1 MADILTRRE
10 ARQQAKQNRGYN
22 RGQFQLAMANAKN
35 ALRDN
40 SDLRGRELR
49 QTARRMVAGTGEY
62 SQSSLPP
69 TFEEWINSP
78 VLAGRPSSGG
88 AEAARAAVQRG
99 ISKAN
104 RISAVT
110 PIVNPDTNFSGL
122 ASGFQQE
129 TPTAD
134 LTGAGSFDNAFA
146 LARKNG
152 MKVFTWNGKKYGTK
166 MDPNWRERWG
176 RVKSQNQ
183 PNNEADIKIPDL
195 NSALA
200 AANNDI
206 TSQIDNDI
214 AAQKNEGRVKSKNS
228 NGSNSSSVPDSSV
241 SDLGL
246 TGKVNNWNISDI
258 LPEDFYNNLQSSL
271 QEGIDEELA
280 AQENAAIQDRI
291 ESFKSDLGP
300 TMKAPAYMAYISH
313 PYEDAFK
320 PGWYA
325 LEDTTPSQYNWYRR
339 WLNNKYGDYFVS
351 KDGSTTWF
359 NPFPDDLQ
367 KKYKGAKFYRPKDS
381 PYGYTL
387 VPDMDH
393 YYGGIPMPIG
403 KTTGYRPANPAI
415 SGQTPKQITSGR
427 WSLVPTW

>member
-10 ARQQAKQNRGYN
+10 ARKQAKQNRGYN

-62 SQSSLPP
+62 AQSNLPP
-69 TFEEWINSP
+69 TFGEWTNSP
-78 VLAGRPSSGG
+78 VLAGRPSYSG
-88 AEAARAAVQRG
+88 V
-99 ISKAN
+99 
-104 RISAVT
+104 VT
-110 PIVNPDTNFSGL
+110 SIAKPDTNFSWL
-122 ASGFQQE
+122 AGRPQQE
-129 TPTAD
+129 TPTDD

-176 RVKSQNQ
+176 RVKS
-183 PNNEADIKIPDL
+183 
-195 NSALA
+195 
-200 AANNDI
+200 
-206 TSQIDNDI
+206 
-214 AAQKNEGRVKSKNS
+214 KSSDGSSDSKS
-228 NGSNSSSVPDSSV
+228 NSSVPDSSV

-258 LPEDFYNNLQSSL
+258 LPENFYNDLQSSL

-300 TMKAPAYMAYISH
+300 TMKTPGYMMYISAPASGK
-313 PYEDAFK
+313 K

-325 LEDTTPSQYNWYRR
+325 SIKARPDQVNWYRG
-339 WLNNKYGDYFVS
+339 WSNGKYGDHFVS
-351 KDGSTTWF
+351 KDGSDSYF

-367 KKYKGAKFYRPKDS
+367 KKYKRDSWLDAFTSQRPQYDK
-381 PYGYTL
+381 
-387 VPDMDH
+387 
-393 YYGGIPMPIG
+393 
-403 KTTGYRPANPAI
+403 
-415 SGQTPKQITSGR
+415 
-427 WSLVPTW
+427 

>member
-22 RGQFQLAMANAKN
+22 RGQFQTAMGNAKD
-35 ALRDN
+35 ALRRN

-62 SQSSLPP
+62 AQSNLPP

-104 RISAVT
+104 RIGVVA
-110 PIVNPDTNFSGL
+110 PIVNSDTNFSGL
-122 ASGFQQE
+122 ADGLQRE

-176 RVKSQNQ
+176 RVESQNQ

-195 NSALA
+195 NFALA

-206 TSQIDNDI
+206 TSQIDSAI
-214 AAQKNEGRVKSKNS
+214 
-228 NGSNSSSVPDSSV
+228 
-241 SDLGL
+241 
-246 TGKVNNWNISDI
+246 
-258 LPEDFYNNLQSSL
+258 
-271 QEGIDEELA
+271 A
-280 AQENAAIQDRI
+280 AQENEGIRKVIRNNPKFFTESAINNI
-291 ESFKSDLGP
+291 INTNNNWNTGTL
-300 TMKAPAYMAYISH
+300 
-313 PYEDAFK
+313 K
-320 PGWYA
+320 PIV
-325 LEDTTPSQYNWYRR
+325 T
-339 WLNNKYGDYFVS
+339 
-351 KDGSTTWF
+351 
-359 NPFPDDLQ
+359 
-367 KKYKGAKFYRPKDS
+367 
-381 PYGYTL
+381 
-387 VPDMDH
+387 
-393 YYGGIPMPIG
+393 
-403 KTTGYRPANPAI
+403 ANPRKNI
-415 SGQTPKQITSGR
+415 DLYRKQLMDKWGYILANQSEYSPREIQYAKENLPLYQKRFGNTYE
-427 WSLVPTW
+427 

>member
-10 ARQQAKQNRGYN
+10 ARKQAKQNRGYN
-22 RGQFQLAMANAKN
+22 RGQFQTAMGNAKD
-35 ALRDN
+35 ALRRN

-62 SQSSLPP
+62 AQSSLPP

-104 RISAVT
+104 RIGVVT

-122 ASGFQQE
+122 AGRPQQE

-134 LTGAGSFDNAFA
+134 LTEAGSFDNAFA

-176 RVKSQNQ
+176 RVKS
-183 PNNEADIKIPDL
+183 
-195 NSALA
+195 
-200 AANNDI
+200 
-206 TSQIDNDI
+206 
-214 AAQKNEGRVKSKNS
+214 KSS
-228 NGSNSSSVPDSSV
+228 DGSSDSKRNSSVPDSSV

-258 LPEDFYNNLQSSL
+258 LPEDFYNDLQSSL
-271 QEGIDEELA
+271 QAGIDEELA

-300 TMKAPAYMAYISH
+300 TMKAPEYMAYISN

-325 LEDTTPSQYNWYRR
+325 IDGAYPDRTNWYRG
-339 WLNNKYGDYFVS
+339 WYNGKYGDFTNS
-351 KDGSTTWF
+351 KDGSNSYF

-403 KTTGYRPANPAI
+403 KTTGYKPANPAI
-415 SGQTPKQITSGR
+415 SGQTPKQITGGQR
-427 WSLVPTW
+427 SLVPTW

>member
-62 SQSSLPP
+62 AQSNLPP

-104 RISAVT
+104 RIGIVT

-122 ASGFQQE
+122 AGRPQQE

-176 RVKSQNQ
+176 RVKS
-183 PNNEADIKIPDL
+183 
-195 NSALA
+195 
-200 AANNDI
+200 
-206 TSQIDNDI
+206 
-214 AAQKNEGRVKSKNS
+214 KSS
-228 NGSNSSSVPDSSV
+228 DGSNSSSAPDSSV
-241 SDLGL
+241 SDSGL

-258 LPEDFYNNLQSSL
+258 LPEDFYNDLQSSL

-300 TMKAPAYMAYISH
+300 TMKAPWYMMYMSAPASGK
-313 PYEDAFK
+313 K
-320 PGWYA
+320 PGWYTSK
-325 LEDTTPSQYNWYRR
+325 DIFPGQYNWYRR

-367 KKYKGAKFYRPKDS
+367 EKYKDAKFYRPKDS

-415 SGQTPKQITSGR
+415 SGQTPKQITGGIT
-427 WSLVPTW
+427 LVPTW

>member
-62 SQSSLPP
+62 AQSNLPP

-104 RISAVT
+104 RIGVVT

-122 ASGFQQE
+122 AGRPQQE

-176 RVKSQNQ
+176 RVK
-183 PNNEADIKIPDL
+183 P
-195 NSALA
+195 
-200 AANNDI
+200 
-206 TSQIDNDI
+206 
-214 AAQKNEGRVKSKNS
+214 KSS
-228 NGSNSSSVPDSSV
+228 DGSNSSSVPDSSV

-271 QEGIDEELA
+271 QAGIDEELA

-291 ESFKSDLGP
+291 ESFKSDLGS
-300 TMKAPAYMAYISH
+300 TMKAPGYMMYMSAPASGK
-313 PYEDAFK
+313 K
-320 PGWYA
+320 PGWY
-325 LEDTTPSQYNWYRR
+325 ESKDITPDQYNWYGG

-367 KKYKGAKFYRPKDS
+367 EKYKGAKFYRPKDS

-403 KTTGYRPANPAI
+403 KTTGYKPANPAI
-415 SGQTPKQITSGR
+415 SGQTPKQITGGQR
-427 WSLVPTW
+427 SLVPTR

>member
-22 RGQFQLAMANAKN
+22 RGQFQTAMGNAKD
-35 ALRDN
+35 ALRRN

-62 SQSSLPP
+62 SQSSLPS

-88 AEAARAAVQRG
+88 AEVARAAVQRG

-104 RISAVT
+104 RIDAVT

-122 ASGFQQE
+122 AGRPQQE

-152 MKVFTWNGKKYGTK
+152 MKVFIWNGKKYGTK

-176 RVKSQNQ
+176 RVKS
-183 PNNEADIKIPDL
+183 
-195 NSALA
+195 
-200 AANNDI
+200 
-206 TSQIDNDI
+206 
-214 AAQKNEGRVKSKNS
+214 KSS
-228 NGSNSSSVPDSSV
+228 DGSNSSSVPDSSV

-258 LPEDFYNNLQSSL
+258 LPEDFYNDLQSSL
-271 QEGIDEELA
+271 QAGIDEELA

-300 TMKAPAYMAYISH
+300 TMKAPWYMMYMSAPASGK
-313 PYEDAFK
+313 K
-320 PGWYA
+320 PGWYTSK
-325 LEDTTPSQYNWYRR
+325 DIFPGQYNWYRR

-367 KKYKGAKFYRPKDS
+367 EKYKGAKFYRPKDS

-403 KTTGYRPANPAI
+403 KTTGYKPANPAI
-415 SGQTPKQITSGR
+415 SGQTPKQIIGGQR
-427 WSLVPTW
+427 SLVPTR

>member
-22 RGQFQLAMANAKN
+22 RGQFQTAMGNAKD
-35 ALRDN
+35 ALRRN

-62 SQSSLPP
+62 AQSSLPP

-104 RISAVT
+104 RIGVVT

-122 ASGFQQE
+122 AGGLQQV

-176 RVKSQNQ
+176 RVESQNQ
-183 PNNEADIKIPDL
+183 PSNEADIKIPDL

-200 AANNDI
+200 VANNDI

-214 AAQKNEGRVKSKNS
+214 AAQENEGIRKVIRNNLKFVTESAKN
-228 NGSNSSSVPDSSV
+228 NLINTINNLKFVTEPAINNIIN
-241 SDLGL
+241 
-246 TGKVNNWNISDI
+246 TNNNWNTGT
-258 LPEDFYNNLQSSL
+258 L
-271 QEGIDEELA
+271 
-280 AQENAAIQDRI
+280 
-291 ESFKSDLGP
+291 
-300 TMKAPAYMAYISH
+300 
-313 PYEDAFK
+313 K
-320 PGWYA
+320 PIV
-325 LEDTTPSQYNWYRR
+325 T
-339 WLNNKYGDYFVS
+339 
-351 KDGSTTWF
+351 
-359 NPFPDDLQ
+359 
-367 KKYKGAKFYRPKDS
+367 
-381 PYGYTL
+381 
-387 VPDMDH
+387 
-393 YYGGIPMPIG
+393 
-403 KTTGYRPANPAI
+403 ANPRKNI
-415 SGQTPKQITSGR
+415 DLYRKQLMDR
-427 WSLVPTW
+427 WRYILANQSEYSPREIQYAKENLPLYQKRFGNTYE

>member
-22 RGQFQLAMANAKN
+22 RGQFQTAMGNAKD
-35 ALRDN
+35 ALRRN

-62 SQSSLPP
+62 AQSSLPP

-88 AEAARAAVQRG
+88 AEVARAAVQRG

-104 RISAVT
+104 RIDAVT

-122 ASGFQQE
+122 AGRPQQE

-246 TGKVNNWNISDI
+246 TRKVNNWNISDI
-258 LPEDFYNNLQSSL
+258 LPEDFYNDLQSSL

-300 TMKAPAYMAYISH
+300 TMKAPWYMMYMSAPASGK
-313 PYEDAFK
+313 K
-320 PGWYA
+320 PGWYTSK
-325 LEDTTPSQYNWYRR
+325 DIFPGQYNWYRR

-367 KKYKGAKFYRPKDS
+367 EKYKGAKFYRPKDS

-403 KTTGYRPANPAI
+403 KTTGYKPANPAI
-415 SGQTPKQITSGR
+415 SGQTPKQITGGQR
-427 WSLVPTW
+427 SLVPTW

>member
-22 RGQFQLAMANAKN
+22 RGQFQTAMANAKN

-62 SQSSLPP
+62 AQSNLPP

-104 RISAVT
+104 RIGVVT

-122 ASGFQQE
+122 AGGLQQE

-176 RVKSQNQ
+176 RVESQNQ
-183 PNNEADIKIPDL
+183 PNNEVNVKMPDL
-195 NSALA
+195 NSALV

-214 AAQKNEGRVKSKNS
+214 AAQEYEEIR
-228 NGSNSSSVPDSSV
+228 
-241 SDLGL
+241 
-246 TGKVNNWNISDI
+246 KVVR
-258 LPEDFYNNLQSSL
+258 NNLKL
-271 QEGIDEELA
+271 VM
-280 AQENAAIQDRI
+280 
-291 ESFKSDLGP
+291 ESAKNNLINTINNLKFV
-300 TMKAPAYMAYISH
+300 TEPATNNIINTNNNRNT
-313 PYEDAFK
+313 ETLK
-320 PGWYA
+320 PIV
-325 LEDTTPSQYNWYRR
+325 T
-339 WLNNKYGDYFVS
+339 
-351 KDGSTTWF
+351 
-359 NPFPDDLQ
+359 
-367 KKYKGAKFYRPKDS
+367 
-381 PYGYTL
+381 
-387 VPDMDH
+387 
-393 YYGGIPMPIG
+393 
-403 KTTGYRPANPAI
+403 ANPRKNI
-415 SGQTPKQITSGR
+415 DLYRKQLMDSWRYILANQSEYSPREIQYAKENLPLYQKRFGNTYE
-427 WSLVPTW
+427 

>member
-62 SQSSLPP
+62 AQSNLPP

-104 RISAVT
+104 RIGVVT

-122 ASGFQQE
+122 AGRPQQE

-176 RVKSQNQ
+176 RVKS
-183 PNNEADIKIPDL
+183 
-195 NSALA
+195 
-200 AANNDI
+200 
-206 TSQIDNDI
+206 
-214 AAQKNEGRVKSKNS
+214 KSS
-228 NGSNSSSVPDSSV
+228 DGSNSSSAPDSSV
-241 SDLGL
+241 SDSGL

-258 LPEDFYNNLQSSL
+258 LPEDFYNDLQSSL

-300 TMKAPAYMAYISH
+300 TMKAPWYMMYMSAPASGK
-313 PYEDAFK
+313 K
-320 PGWYA
+320 PGWYTSK
-325 LEDTTPSQYNWYRR
+325 DIFPGQYNWYRR

-367 KKYKGAKFYRPKDS
+367 EKYKDAKFYRPKDS

-415 SGQTPKQITSGR
+415 SGQTPKQITGGIT
-427 WSLVPTW
+427 LVPTW

>member
-10 ARQQAKQNRGYN
+10 ARKQAKQNRGYN
-22 RGQFQLAMANAKN
+22 RGQFQTAMGNAKD
-35 ALRDN
+35 ALRRN

-122 ASGFQQE
+122 AGGLQQE

-176 RVKSQNQ
+176 RVKS
-183 PNNEADIKIPDL
+183 
-195 NSALA
+195 
-200 AANNDI
+200 
-206 TSQIDNDI
+206 
-214 AAQKNEGRVKSKNS
+214 KSSDGSSDSKS
-228 NGSNSSSVPDSSV
+228 NSSVPDSSV

-258 LPEDFYNNLQSSL
+258 LPEDFYNDLQSSL

-291 ESFKSDLGP
+291 ESFKFDLGP
-300 TMKAPAYMAYISH
+300 TMKAPGYMMYMSAPASGK
-313 PYEDAFK
+313 K
-320 PGWYA
+320 PGWY
-325 LEDTTPSQYNWYRR
+325 ESKDITPDQYNWYGG

-367 KKYKGAKFYRPKDS
+367 EKYKGAKFYRPKNS

-403 KTTGYRPANPAI
+403 KTTGYKPANPAI
-415 SGQTPKQITSGR
+415 SGQTPKQITGGQR
-427 WSLVPTW
+427 SLVPTR

>member
-1 MADILTRRE
+1 MANILTRRE

-62 SQSSLPP
+62 AQSNLPS

-104 RISAVT
+104 RIGVVT

-122 ASGFQQE
+122 AGGLQQE

-134 LTGAGSFDNAFA
+134 LTEVGSFDNAFA

-176 RVKSQNQ
+176 RVESQNQ
-183 PNNEADIKIPDL
+183 PNNEVNVKMPDL
-195 NSALA
+195 NSALV

-214 AAQKNEGRVKSKNS
+214 AAQEYEGIR
-228 NGSNSSSVPDSSV
+228 
-241 SDLGL
+241 
-246 TGKVNNWNISDI
+246 KVVR
-258 LPEDFYNNLQSSL
+258 NNLKL
-271 QEGIDEELA
+271 VM
-280 AQENAAIQDRI
+280 
-291 ESFKSDLGP
+291 ESAKNNLINTINNLKFV
-300 TMKAPAYMAYISH
+300 TEPATNNIINTNNNRNT
-313 PYEDAFK
+313 ETLK
-320 PGWYA
+320 PIV
-325 LEDTTPSQYNWYRR
+325 T
-339 WLNNKYGDYFVS
+339 
-351 KDGSTTWF
+351 
-359 NPFPDDLQ
+359 
-367 KKYKGAKFYRPKDS
+367 
-381 PYGYTL
+381 
-387 VPDMDH
+387 
-393 YYGGIPMPIG
+393 
-403 KTTGYRPANPAI
+403 ANPRKNI
-415 SGQTPKQITSGR
+415 DLNRKQLMDR
-427 WSLVPTW
+427 WRYILANQSEYSPREIQYAKENLPLYQKRFGNTYE

>member
-22 RGQFQLAMANAKN
+22 RGQFQTAMGNAKD
-35 ALRDN
+35 ALRRN

-104 RISAVT
+104 RIGVVT

-122 ASGFQQE
+122 AGRPQQE
-129 TPTAD
+129 TSTAD

-176 RVKSQNQ
+176 R
-183 PNNEADIKIPDL
+183 A
-195 NSALA
+195 
-200 AANNDI
+200 
-206 TSQIDNDI
+206 
-214 AAQKNEGRVKSKNS
+214 KSKSSDGSSDSKS
-228 NGSNSSSVPDSSV
+228 NSSVPDSSV

-258 LPEDFYNNLQSSL
+258 LPEDFYNDLQSSL
-271 QEGIDEELA
+271 QAGIDEELA
-280 AQENAAIQDRI
+280 SQENAAIQDRI

-300 TMKAPAYMAYISH
+300 TMKAPWYMMYMSAPASGK
-313 PYEDAFK
+313 K

-325 LEDTTPSQYNWYRR
+325 SKDIFPGQYNWYRR

-367 KKYKGAKFYRPKDS
+367 KKYKRDSWLDAFTSQRPQYDK
-381 PYGYTL
+381 
-387 VPDMDH
+387 
-393 YYGGIPMPIG
+393 
-403 KTTGYRPANPAI
+403 
-415 SGQTPKQITSGR
+415 
-427 WSLVPTW
+427 

>member
-62 SQSSLPP
+62 AQSNLPL

-104 RISAVT
+104 RIGVVT

-122 ASGFQQE
+122 AGGLQRE

-176 RVKSQNQ
+176 RVESQNQ

-214 AAQKNEGRVKSKNS
+214 AAQEYEWIR
-228 NGSNSSSVPDSSV
+228 
-241 SDLGL
+241 
-246 TGKVNNWNISDI
+246 KVVRNNPKFFMEPATNNII
-258 LPEDFYNNLQSSL
+258 NTNNNRNTETL
-271 QEGIDEELA
+271 
-280 AQENAAIQDRI
+280 
-291 ESFKSDLGP
+291 
-300 TMKAPAYMAYISH
+300 
-313 PYEDAFK
+313 K
-320 PGWYA
+320 PIV
-325 LEDTTPSQYNWYRR
+325 T
-339 WLNNKYGDYFVS
+339 
-351 KDGSTTWF
+351 
-359 NPFPDDLQ
+359 
-367 KKYKGAKFYRPKDS
+367 
-381 PYGYTL
+381 
-387 VPDMDH
+387 
-393 YYGGIPMPIG
+393 
-403 KTTGYRPANPAI
+403 ANPRKNI
-415 SGQTPKQITSGR
+415 DLNRKQLMDR
-427 WSLVPTW
+427 WRYILANQSEYSPREIQYAKENLSLYQKRFGNTYE

>member
-35 ALRDN
+35 ALRNN

-62 SQSSLPP
+62 AQSSLPP

-104 RISAVT
+104 RIGVVT

-122 ASGFQQE
+122 AGRPQQE

-152 MKVFTWNGKKYGTK
+152 MKVFIWNGKKYGTK

-176 RVKSQNQ
+176 RVKS
-183 PNNEADIKIPDL
+183 
-195 NSALA
+195 
-200 AANNDI
+200 
-206 TSQIDNDI
+206 
-214 AAQKNEGRVKSKNS
+214 KSS
-228 NGSNSSSVPDSSV
+228 DGSNSSSVPDNSV

-246 TGKVNNWNISDI
+246 TEKVNNWNISDI

-271 QEGIDEELA
+271 QAGIDEELA

-291 ESFKSDLGP
+291 ESFKSDLGS
-300 TMKAPAYMAYISH
+300 TMKAPGYMMYMSAPASGK
-313 PYEDAFK
+313 K
-320 PGWYA
+320 PGWY
-325 LEDTTPSQYNWYRR
+325 ESKDITPDQYNWYRR

-367 KKYKGAKFYRPKDS
+367 EKYKGAKFYRPKDS

-403 KTTGYRPANPAI
+403 KTTGYKPANPAI
-415 SGQTPKQITSGR
+415 SGQTPKQITGGQR
-427 WSLVPTW
+427 SLVPTR

>member
-22 RGQFQLAMANAKN
+22 RGQFQTAMGNAKD
-35 ALRDN
+35 ALRRN

-104 RISAVT
+104 RINAVT

-122 ASGFQQE
+122 AGGLQQE

-176 RVKSQNQ
+176 RVK
-183 PNNEADIKIPDL
+183 P
-195 NSALA
+195 
-200 AANNDI
+200 
-206 TSQIDNDI
+206 
-214 AAQKNEGRVKSKNS
+214 KSS
-228 NGSNSSSVPDSSV
+228 DGSNSSSVPDSSV

-258 LPEDFYNNLQSSL
+258 LPENFYNDLQSSL
-271 QEGIDEELA
+271 QAGIDEELA

-300 TMKAPAYMAYISH
+300 TMKAPTYMMHMSAPADGS
-313 PYEDAFK
+313 K

-325 LEDTTPSQYNWYRR
+325 SKFTSPDKYNWYRR
-339 WLNNKYGDYFVS
+339 WRNNKYGDYFVS

-367 KKYKGAKFYRPKDS
+367 KKYKRDS
-381 PYGYTL
+381 WL
-387 VPDMDH
+387 D
-393 YYGGIPMPIG
+393 
-403 KTTGYRPANPAI
+403 AF
-415 SGQTPKQITSGR
+415 TSQR
-427 WSLVPTW
+427 QQYDK

>member
-35 ALRDN
+35 ALRRN

-62 SQSSLPP
+62 AQSNLPS

-122 ASGFQQE
+122 AGRPQQE

-152 MKVFTWNGKKYGTK
+152 MKVFIWNGKKYGTK

-176 RVKSQNQ
+176 RVKS
-183 PNNEADIKIPDL
+183 KSPD
-195 NSALA
+195 
-200 AANNDI
+200 
-206 TSQIDNDI
+206 
-214 AAQKNEGRVKSKNS
+214 
-228 NGSNSSSVPDSSV
+228 GSNSSSVPDSSV

-246 TGKVNNWNISDI
+246 TGKVNNWNISNI

-271 QEGIDEELA
+271 QAGIDEELA

-291 ESFKSDLGP
+291 ESFKSDLGS
-300 TMKAPAYMAYISH
+300 TMKAPGYMMYMSAPASGK
-313 PYEDAFK
+313 K
-320 PGWYA
+320 PGWY
-325 LEDTTPSQYNWYRR
+325 ESKDITPDQYNWYGG

-367 KKYKGAKFYRPKDS
+367 EKYKGAKFYRPKDS

-403 KTTGYRPANPAI
+403 KTTGYKPANPAI
-415 SGQTPKQITSGR
+415 SGQTPKQITGGQR
-427 WSLVPTW
+427 SLVPTR

>member
-62 SQSSLPP
+62 AQSNLPS

-104 RISAVT
+104 RIGVVT
-110 PIVNPDTNFSGL
+110 PIVNPDTNFNGL
-122 ASGFQQE
+122 AGRPQQE
-129 TPTAD
+129 TPMAD

-176 RVKSQNQ
+176 RVKS
-183 PNNEADIKIPDL
+183 
-195 NSALA
+195 
-200 AANNDI
+200 
-206 TSQIDNDI
+206 
-214 AAQKNEGRVKSKNS
+214 KSS
-228 NGSNSSSVPDSSV
+228 DGSNSSSIPDSSV

-258 LPEDFYNNLQSSL
+258 LPENFYNDLQSSL

-300 TMKAPAYMAYISH
+300 IMKAPGYMMYMSAPASGK
-313 PYEDAFK
+313 K
-320 PGWYA
+320 PGWY
-325 LEDTTPSQYNWYRR
+325 ESKDITPDQYNWYRR

-367 KKYKGAKFYRPKDS
+367 EKYKRNSWLDAFTSQRPQYDK
-381 PYGYTL
+381 
-387 VPDMDH
+387 
-393 YYGGIPMPIG
+393 
-403 KTTGYRPANPAI
+403 
-415 SGQTPKQITSGR
+415 
-427 WSLVPTW
+427 

>member
-10 ARQQAKQNRGYN
+10 VRQQAKQNRGYN
-22 RGQFQLAMANAKN
+22 RGQFQTAMGNAKD
-35 ALRDN
+35 ALRRN

-62 SQSSLPP
+62 SQSNLPP

-110 PIVNPDTNFSGL
+110 PIINPDTNSSGL
-122 ASGFQQE
+122 AGRPQQE

-183 PNNEADIKIPDL
+183 PNNEVDVKIPDL
-195 NSALA
+195 NFALV
-200 AANNDI
+200 AANNDT
-206 TSQIDNDI
+206 TSRAI
-214 AAQKNEGRVKSKNS
+214 
-228 NGSNSSSVPDSSV
+228 
-241 SDLGL
+241 
-246 TGKVNNWNISDI
+246 
-258 LPEDFYNNLQSSL
+258 
-271 QEGIDEELA
+271 A
-280 AQENAAIQDRI
+280 AQENERI
-291 ESFKSDLGP
+291 RNNPKFFTEP
-300 TMKAPAYMAYISH
+300 TIV
-313 PYEDAFK
+313 
-320 PGWYA
+320 
-325 LEDTTPSQYNWYRR
+325 T
-339 WLNNKYGDYFVS
+339 
-351 KDGSTTWF
+351 
-359 NPFPDDLQ
+359 
-367 KKYKGAKFYRPKDS
+367 
-381 PYGYTL
+381 
-387 VPDMDH
+387 
-393 YYGGIPMPIG
+393 
-403 KTTGYRPANPAI
+403 ANPRKNI
-415 SGQTPKQITSGR
+415 DLYRKQLMDR
-427 WSLVPTW
+427 WRYILANQSEYSPREIQYAKENLPLYQKRFGNIYE

>member
-62 SQSSLPP
+62 AQSSLPP

-104 RISAVT
+104 RIGVVT

-122 ASGFQQE
+122 AGRPQQE

-166 MDPNWRERWG
+166 MDPNWREKWG
-176 RVKSQNQ
+176 RVKS
-183 PNNEADIKIPDL
+183 
-195 NSALA
+195 
-200 AANNDI
+200 
-206 TSQIDNDI
+206 
-214 AAQKNEGRVKSKNS
+214 KSS
-228 NGSNSSSVPDSSV
+228 DGSNSSSAPDSSV

-246 TGKVNNWNISDI
+246 TEKVNNWNISDI
-258 LPEDFYNNLQSSL
+258 LPEDFYNDLQSSL

-300 TMKAPAYMAYISH
+300 TMKAPWYMMYMSAPASGK
-313 PYEDAFK
+313 K
-320 PGWYA
+320 PGWYTSK
-325 LEDTTPSQYNWYRR
+325 DIFPGQYNWYRR

-367 KKYKGAKFYRPKDS
+367 EKYKGAKFYRPKDS

-415 SGQTPKQITSGR
+415 SGQTPKQINGGMT
-427 WSLVPTW
+427 LVPTW

>member
-62 SQSSLPP
+62 AQSNLPS

-88 AEAARAAVQRG
+88 AEVARAAVQRG

-104 RISAVT
+104 RIGVVT

-122 ASGFQQE
+122 AGRPQQE

-152 MKVFTWNGKKYGTK
+152 MKVFIWNGKKYGTK

-176 RVKSQNQ
+176 RVKS
-183 PNNEADIKIPDL
+183 
-195 NSALA
+195 
-200 AANNDI
+200 
-206 TSQIDNDI
+206 
-214 AAQKNEGRVKSKNS
+214 KSS
-228 NGSNSSSVPDSSV
+228 DGSNSSSVPDSSV

-258 LPEDFYNNLQSSL
+258 LPEDFYNDLQSSL

-291 ESFKSDLGP
+291 ESFKSDLGS
-300 TMKAPAYMAYISH
+300 TMKAPGYMMYMSAPASGK
-313 PYEDAFK
+313 K
-320 PGWYA
+320 PGWY
-325 LEDTTPSQYNWYRR
+325 ESKDITPDQYNWYGG

-367 KKYKGAKFYRPKDS
+367 EKYKGAKFYRPKDS

-403 KTTGYRPANPAI
+403 KTTGYKPANPAI
-415 SGQTPKQITSGR
+415 SGQTPKQITGGQR
-427 WSLVPTW
+427 SLVPTR

>member
-1 MADILTRRE
+1 MANILTRRE

-62 SQSSLPP
+62 AQSNLPS

-104 RISAVT
+104 RIGVVT

-122 ASGFQQE
+122 AGGLQQE

-176 RVKSQNQ
+176 RVESQNQ
-183 PNNEADIKIPDL
+183 PNNEVNVKMPDL
-195 NSALA
+195 NSALV

-214 AAQKNEGRVKSKNS
+214 AAQEYEEIR
-228 NGSNSSSVPDSSV
+228 
-241 SDLGL
+241 
-246 TGKVNNWNISDI
+246 KVVR
-258 LPEDFYNNLQSSL
+258 NNLKFVM
-271 QEGIDEELA
+271 
-280 AQENAAIQDRI
+280 
-291 ESFKSDLGP
+291 ESAKNNLINTINNLKFV
-300 TMKAPAYMAYISH
+300 TEPATNNIINTNNNRNT
-313 PYEDAFK
+313 ETLK
-320 PGWYA
+320 PIV
-325 LEDTTPSQYNWYRR
+325 T
-339 WLNNKYGDYFVS
+339 
-351 KDGSTTWF
+351 
-359 NPFPDDLQ
+359 
-367 KKYKGAKFYRPKDS
+367 
-381 PYGYTL
+381 
-387 VPDMDH
+387 
-393 YYGGIPMPIG
+393 
-403 KTTGYRPANPAI
+403 ANPRKNI
-415 SGQTPKQITSGR
+415 DLNRKQLMDR
-427 WSLVPTW
+427 WRYILANQSEYSPREIQYAKENLPLYQKRFGNTYE

>member
-62 SQSSLPP
+62 AQSNLPS

-104 RISAVT
+104 RIGVVT

-122 ASGFQQE
+122 AGRPQQE

-176 RVKSQNQ
+176 RVK
-183 PNNEADIKIPDL
+183 P
-195 NSALA
+195 
-200 AANNDI
+200 
-206 TSQIDNDI
+206 
-214 AAQKNEGRVKSKNS
+214 KSS

-246 TGKVNNWNISDI
+246 TGKVNNWNISNI
-258 LPEDFYNNLQSSL
+258 LPENFYNDLQSSL
-271 QEGIDEELA
+271 QAGIDEELA

-300 TMKAPAYMAYISH
+300 TMKAPAYMAYYISH

-325 LEDTTPSQYNWYRR
+325 IDGAYPDRVNWYRG
-339 WLNNKYGDYFVS
+339 WYNDKYGDHFVS
-351 KDGSTTWF
+351 KDGSDSWF
-359 NPFPDDLQ
+359 NPFPDNLQ
-367 KKYKGAKFYRPKDS
+367 KKYKRDSWLDAFTSQRPQYDK
-381 PYGYTL
+381 
-387 VPDMDH
+387 
-393 YYGGIPMPIG
+393 
-403 KTTGYRPANPAI
+403 
-415 SGQTPKQITSGR
+415 
-427 WSLVPTW
+427 

>member
-35 ALRDN
+35 ALRNN

-62 SQSSLPP
+62 AQSSLPP

-104 RISAVT
+104 RIGVVT

-122 ASGFQQE
+122 AGRPQQE

-152 MKVFTWNGKKYGTK
+152 MKVFIWNGKKYGTK

-176 RVKSQNQ
+176 RVKS
-183 PNNEADIKIPDL
+183 
-195 NSALA
+195 
-200 AANNDI
+200 
-206 TSQIDNDI
+206 
-214 AAQKNEGRVKSKNS
+214 KSS
-228 NGSNSSSVPDSSV
+228 DGSNSSSVPDSSV

-271 QEGIDEELA
+271 QDGIDEELA

-300 TMKAPAYMAYISH
+300 TMKAPWYMMYMSK
-313 PYEDAFK
+313 PGSGRK

-325 LEDTTPSQYNWYRR
+325 SKDIFPDQYNWYRR

-367 KKYKGAKFYRPKDS
+367 KKYKRDSWLDAFTSQRPQYDK
-381 PYGYTL
+381 
-387 VPDMDH
+387 
-393 YYGGIPMPIG
+393 
-403 KTTGYRPANPAI
+403 
-415 SGQTPKQITSGR
+415 
-427 WSLVPTW
+427 

>member
-62 SQSSLPP
+62 AQSNLPS

-104 RISAVT
+104 RIGVVT
-110 PIVNPDTNFSGL
+110 PIVNPDTNFSRLAGGL
-122 ASGFQQE
+122 QRE

-176 RVKSQNQ
+176 RAESQNQ
-183 PNNEADIKIPDL
+183 PNNEVDVKIPDL
-195 NSALA
+195 NSALV

-206 TSQIDNDI
+206 TSQIDNAI
-214 AAQKNEGRVKSKNS
+214 ATQENEGIRKVIRNNPKFFMEPDIKIPDLNS
-228 NGSNSSSVPDSSV
+228 
-241 SDLGL
+241 
-246 TGKVNNWNISDI
+246 
-258 LPEDFYNNLQSSL
+258 
-271 QEGIDEELA
+271 ELA
-280 AQENAAIQDRI
+280 AANNLKFVM
-291 ESFKSDLGP
+291 ESAKNNLINTINNLKFV
-300 TMKAPAYMAYISH
+300 TEPATNNIINTNNNRNT
-313 PYEDAFK
+313 ETLK
-320 PGWYA
+320 PIV
-325 LEDTTPSQYNWYRR
+325 T
-339 WLNNKYGDYFVS
+339 
-351 KDGSTTWF
+351 
-359 NPFPDDLQ
+359 
-367 KKYKGAKFYRPKDS
+367 
-381 PYGYTL
+381 
-387 VPDMDH
+387 
-393 YYGGIPMPIG
+393 
-403 KTTGYRPANPAI
+403 ANPRKNI
-415 SGQTPKQITSGR
+415 DLNRKQLMDR
-427 WSLVPTW
+427 WRYILANQSEYSPREIQYAKENLPLYQKRFGNTYE

>member
-1 MADILTRRE
+1 
-10 ARQQAKQNRGYN
+10 
-22 RGQFQLAMANAKN
+22 MANAKN

-49 QTARRMVAGTGEY
+49 QTARRMIAGTGEY

-104 RISAVT
+104 RIGVVT
-110 PIVNPDTNFSGL
+110 PIVNPDTNFSRLAGGL
-122 ASGFQQE
+122 QQE
-129 TPTAD
+129 NPTAD

-166 MDPNWRERWG
+166 IDPNWRERWG
-176 RVKSQNQ
+176 RVKS
-183 PNNEADIKIPDL
+183 
-195 NSALA
+195 
-200 AANNDI
+200 
-206 TSQIDNDI
+206 
-214 AAQKNEGRVKSKNS
+214 KSS
-228 NGSNSSSVPDSSV
+228 DGSNSSSVPDSSV

-246 TGKVNNWNISDI
+246 IGKVNNWNISDI
-258 LPEDFYNNLQSSL
+258 LPENFYNDLQSSL

-280 AQENAAIQDRI
+280 AQENAAIQNRI

-300 TMKAPAYMAYISH
+300 TMKAPAYMGYISH

-325 LEDTTPSQYNWYRR
+325 IDGAYPDRVNWYRG
-339 WLNNKYGDYFVS
+339 WYNDKYGDFTDS
-351 KDGSTTWF
+351 KDGSNRYF

-367 KKYKGAKFYRPKDS
+367 EKYKGAKFYRPKDS

>member
-40 SDLRGRELR
+40 SDLRRRELR

-62 SQSSLPP
+62 SQSNLPS

-104 RISAVT
+104 RIGVVT

-122 ASGFQQE
+122 AGGLQQV

-152 MKVFTWNGKKYGTK
+152 MKVFIWNGKKYGTK

-176 RVKSQNQ
+176 RVESQNQ

-214 AAQKNEGRVKSKNS
+214 AAQEYEWIRKVVRNNPKFFMEPDIKIPDLNS
-228 NGSNSSSVPDSSV
+228 
-241 SDLGL
+241 
-246 TGKVNNWNISDI
+246 
-258 LPEDFYNNLQSSL
+258 
-271 QEGIDEELA
+271 ELA
-280 AQENAAIQDRI
+280 AANNLKFVM
-291 ESFKSDLGP
+291 ESAKNNLINTINNLKFV
-300 TMKAPAYMAYISH
+300 TEPATNNIINTNNNRNT
-313 PYEDAFK
+313 ETLK
-320 PGWYA
+320 PIV
-325 LEDTTPSQYNWYRR
+325 T
-339 WLNNKYGDYFVS
+339 
-351 KDGSTTWF
+351 
-359 NPFPDDLQ
+359 
-367 KKYKGAKFYRPKDS
+367 
-381 PYGYTL
+381 
-387 VPDMDH
+387 
-393 YYGGIPMPIG
+393 
-403 KTTGYRPANPAI
+403 ANPRKNI
-415 SGQTPKQITSGR
+415 DLNRKQLMDR
-427 WSLVPTW
+427 WRYILANQSEYSPREIQYAKENLPLYQKRFGNTYE

>member
-62 SQSSLPP
+62 AQSNLPP

-78 VLAGRPSSGG
+78 VLAGRSSSGG
-88 AEAARAAVQRG
+88 ADAARAAVKRG

-104 RISAVT
+104 RIGAVT
-110 PIVNPDTNFSGL
+110 PIINPDTNFNGL
-122 ASGFQQE
+122 AGRPQQE

-176 RVKSQNQ
+176 RVESQNQ
-183 PNNEADIKIPDL
+183 PNNEVDVKIPDL

-200 AANNDI
+200 VANNDI

-214 AAQKNEGRVKSKNS
+214 AAQENEGIRKVIRNNLKFVMESAKN
-228 NGSNSSSVPDSSV
+228 NLINTINNLKFVTEPAINNIIN
-241 SDLGL
+241 
-246 TGKVNNWNISDI
+246 TNNNWNTGT
-258 LPEDFYNNLQSSL
+258 L
-271 QEGIDEELA
+271 
-280 AQENAAIQDRI
+280 
-291 ESFKSDLGP
+291 
-300 TMKAPAYMAYISH
+300 
-313 PYEDAFK
+313 K
-320 PGWYA
+320 PIV
-325 LEDTTPSQYNWYRR
+325 T
-339 WLNNKYGDYFVS
+339 
-351 KDGSTTWF
+351 
-359 NPFPDDLQ
+359 
-367 KKYKGAKFYRPKDS
+367 
-381 PYGYTL
+381 
-387 VPDMDH
+387 
-393 YYGGIPMPIG
+393 
-403 KTTGYRPANPAI
+403 ANPRKNI
-415 SGQTPKQITSGR
+415 DLYRKQLMDKWGYILANQSEYSPREIQYAKENLPLYQKRFGNTYE
-427 WSLVPTW
+427 